1 MTEPTLQEKLRANK
15 ARSISQADATAK
27 REKQQKIQQQQK
39 LQKQKEENDV
49 AYQKHQKD
57 LAEYNQLILK
67 LSNTLELMPS
77 KQIQYNYHNSSHI

>member
-15 ARSISQADATAK
+15 TRSISQADVTAK

-49 AYQKHQKD
+49 AYQKHQK
-57 LAEYNQLILK
+57 LNLQLCSCVNKCLTPVLPVRQMK
-67 LSNTLELMPS
+67 LSILSKEEL
-77 KQIQYNYHNSSHI
+77 